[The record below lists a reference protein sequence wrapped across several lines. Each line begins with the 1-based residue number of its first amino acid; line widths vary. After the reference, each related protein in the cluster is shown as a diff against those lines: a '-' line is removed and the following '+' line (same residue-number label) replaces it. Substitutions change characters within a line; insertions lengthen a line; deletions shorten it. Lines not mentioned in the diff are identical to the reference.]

1 MTVSIIL
8 VAYHGDDWLPGCIDT
23 LRDAG
28 ADGLHLILLD
38 NAGNSVIGQLDLGQ
52 FDAEVLKTPHPMG
65 FADANNYALVNA
77 SRLED
82 IVLFLNQDTLSEP
95 GWIDACLSALRSDK
109 YIGAISPLITT
120 YDGEGW
126 DPSFMD
132 CLDATQQQDVRSDS
146 IAERVIDVE
155 NAPAAA
161 LLVKRDVLAKT
172 GPFDPIFGS
181 YYEDYDLCRR
191 IRTVG
196 YRIGFAADAR
206 LAHYSGSTTTTE
218 KKERA
223 RMRQIIRNRVIYRA
237 RDERRSRAVLLAHHF
252 LVDTPRRIA
261 RGLMGTPSSQPPLV
275 TLKATFDLVKLLPR
289 LISAGHDRSVWYRY
303 LEEIGWSRL
312 RRFSN
317 GSG

>member
-1 MTVSIIL
+1 M
-8 VAYHGDDWLPGCIDT
+8 
-23 LRDAG
+23 
-28 ADGLHLILLD
+28 HLILLD
-38 NAGNSVIGQLDLGQ
+38 NAGNSVMEQLDLGY

-82 IVLFLNQDTLSEP
+82 VVLFLNQDTLSAP
-95 GWIDACLSALRSDK
+95 GWVYACLSALRADHSF
-109 YIGAISPLITT
+109 GAISPLITT
-120 YDGEGW
+120 YDGEDW

-132 CLDATQQQDVRSDS
+132 CLDATQQHDVRSDS
-146 IAERVIDVE
+146 VAARVIDVE

-161 LLVKRDVLAKT
+161 LLVRRDVLAGT

-181 YYEDYDLCRR
+181 DYEDYELCRR
-191 IRTVG
+191 IRAAG

-223 RMRQIIRNRVIYRA
+223 RMRQIIRNRVIYRV
-237 RDERRSRAVLLAHHF
+237 RDENRSRIGHLAFHF
-252 LVDTPRRIA
+252 LIDTPKRIA
-261 RGLMGTPSSQPPLV
+261 RGLLGTPSSQPPMV
-275 TLKATFDLVKLLPR
+275 TLKATFDLVRLLPR
-289 LISAGHDRSVWYRY
+289 LISAGRDRSLWLRY

-312 RRFSN
+312 R
-317 GSG
+317 